1 MSASGKKE
9 SKTRLR
15 DLLAEG
21 LLISLP
27 LVAVVYFVHKVV
39 GLLSK
44 LLVPVAKLLPNGKWF
59 GIAAIEIA
67 AILLFLLALVL
78 LGAFARSKLGRKTS
92 QVIEDVL
99 LSKLPFYLMIK
110 NVISDVT
117 NTETATDMKPALL
130 SFDDNT
136 VLGFIVEESDD
147 KTMYTVFLPGSP
159 SAASGSV
166 MLMAKERVKL
176 LDAPTMSA
184 MRAMKQRGIGLQEI
198 TKEGYS
204 QKDNT

>member
-1 MSASGKKE
+1 MSVKGNSASKV
-9 SKTRLR
+9 RLR

-27 LVAVVYFVHKVV
+27 LAGVAYFVHKVV
-39 GLLSK
+39 GILIK

-67 AILLFLLALVL
+67 AIVLFLLALVL

-92 QVIEDVL
+92 QYIEDVL

-110 NVISDVT
+110 NIITDVT
-117 NTETATDMKPALL
+117 NTETSTVMKPALV
-130 SFDDNT
+130 SFDDNA
-136 VLGFIVEESDD
+136 VLGFMVEESDD
-147 KTMYTVFLPGSP
+147 KSMVTVFLPGSP
-159 SAASGSV
+159 GAASGSV
-166 MLMAKERVKL
+166 VLLAKERVRL

-184 MRAMKQRGIGLQEI
+184 MRTMKQRGIGLQKI
-198 TKEGYS
+198 TKDGAV
-204 QKDNT
+204 QTDNP